1 GSLLI
6 VGISLVPKITSF
18 VASIPEAVGY
28 AAIFPIFASII
39 GLALQSFETVENK
52 KHVFQ
57 IVGVSLFAGIGV
69 MFIPS
74 EAFSSMPLTVVSIQ
88 IKGLVFSSLI
98 ANID

>member
-1 GSLLI
+1 HPFNIILLLI
-6 VGISLVPKITSF
+6 LGFSIDHKISSF
-18 VASIPEAVGY
+18 FSSIPEAVGY

-52 KHVFQ
+52 KHEFQ

-74 EAFSSMPLTVVSIQ
+74 EAFSAMPPTVVSEI
-88 IKGLVFSSLI
+88 GRASCRERV
-98 ANID
+98 